1 MCPIQSHNCGGPNIL
16 VKYHKYIFEGLWC
29 IMSEVPLFRRFR
41 WMLLT
46 DNYVALMYQLTKAL
60 MSNAASLSL
69 LINIVVY
76 RVGQITY
83 TY

>member
-1 MCPIQSHNCGGPNIL
+1 
-16 VKYHKYIFEGLWC
+16 
-29 IMSEVPLFRRFR
+29 MSEVPLFRRFR

-60 MSNAASLSL
+60 MSNAASLLL

-76 RVGQITY
+76 RVEQITY
-83 TY
+83 TF